1 MLAAERKKKLT
12 VDVSGLHETVE
23 NEEPLFSSRT
33 DKSVSLAEGST
44 ATEEVMPQE
53 AH

>member
-33 DKSVSLAEGST
+33 DKSVSFAE
-44 ATEEVMPQE
+44 EEVPQE